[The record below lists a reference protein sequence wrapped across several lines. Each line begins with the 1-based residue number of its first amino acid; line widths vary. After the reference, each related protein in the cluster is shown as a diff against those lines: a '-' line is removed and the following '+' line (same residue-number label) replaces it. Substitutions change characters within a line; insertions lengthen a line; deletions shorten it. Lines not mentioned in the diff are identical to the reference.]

1 MRRAVIAITL
11 ALASA
16 GVAQAQSLE
25 DRLRSQLVAVNGRL
39 QALQNDQAT
48 LVAQKT
54 AAEAERDA
62 LRRRVAG
69 AEAQARTARREA
81 AGPELARYKAQAD
94 QALQAKTENEA
105 ALAAAQAEVSRLS
118 LQVQQEQAERRKLAE
133 GLAEAKAAAE
143 VARAKNA
150 EALAVAREVLDAYE
164 RVGLADVVGRREPFI
179 GRKRVEIENIEQAY
193 ADRLYGARLNVPPT
207 PPKAQ

>member
-1 MRRAVIAITL
+1 MRGAVIALTL
-11 ALASA
+11 VLAFA
-16 GVAQAQSLE
+16 GAAQAQSLE

-39 QALQNDQAT
+39 QALQNEQAT

-62 LRRRVAG
+62 LRRRLAG
-69 AEAQARTARREA
+69 AEAQARAARRDA

-94 QALQAKTENEA
+94 QALQARSEGEA
-105 ALAAAQAEVSRLS
+105 SLAVAQAEVSRLA

-150 EALAVAREVLDAYE
+150 EAIAVAREVLDAYAQ
-164 RVGLADVVGRREPFI
+164 VGLAEVVGRREPFI
-179 GRKRVEIENIEQAY
+179 GLKRVEIEKIEQAY
-193 ADRLYGARLNVPPT
+193 ADRLYGARLDVPPP